1 MSIPKITCLGATTP
15 GKDPEELGFLDAH
28 MAKGVTPAAGITG
41 GPEIKAERPK
51 EEMSCNTGKLC
62 PRGDTKAQ

>member
-1 MSIPKITCLGATTP
+1 MITFLGPTMP

-41 GPEIKAERPK
+41 GPEIKAKRPR
-51 EEMSCNTGKLC
+51 EEM
-62 PRGDTKAQ
+62 